1 MTQTQTHWV
10 IVALETF
17 FCPLPT
23 FTLPAPHTCEF
34 RNYERTRPD
43 QIAERIHDA
52 DIVIMTILPMTAEVL
67 SVEAAPRLKSTVTRV
82 LLFPLWPDDSHALI
96 TNWKRLAYTDCIS
109 SIVISVIASGTDVV
123 DLVACRARGIVVS
136 NTPHCNVT
144 TVTEHVLALYFAT
157 RRSLMLTHNLIRAG
171 DWANKGSQQS
181 TMNGPDGKPPR
192 TCSDEMVGIIG
203 YGAIGRRVESTVRL
217 LGMKTVVAGRKG
229 APAPEGRVAFETV
242 IRECS
247 VVIVCLPRS
256 PETLNLIS
264 EAEFDQM
271 KPYGLL
277 INVSRGG
284 IVDEKALVSALRE
297 GKIAGAG
304 TDVYAQEPAQP
315 ANSVLLGEDTHVA
328 WYAEETFDNYSRVC
342 RTNVAEFVT
351 TSKPK
356 YQIC

>member
-1 MTQTQTHWV
+1 MMPPSQTHWV

-17 FCPLPT
+17 FCPLPN

-43 QIAERIHDA
+43 QLAERIQDA
-52 DIVIMTILPMTAEVL
+52 DIVITTILPLTAEVL
-67 SVEAAPRLKSTVTRV
+67 SVEATPHLKMV
-82 LLFPLWPDDSHALI
+82 
-96 TNWKRLAYTDCIS
+96 
-109 SIVISVIASGTDVV
+109 SIIASGTDCV
-123 DLVACRARGIVVS
+123 DLAACRARGIVVG

-157 RRSLMLTHNLIRAG
+157 RRSIMLTHSLTRAG
-171 DWANKGSQQS
+171 DWASKGSQQR

-192 TCSDEMVGIIG
+192 TASEELVGIIG
-203 YGAIGRRVESTVRL
+203 YGAIGRNIEATAKT

-229 APAPEGRVAFETV
+229 APALEGRIPFETV

-247 VVIVCLPRS
+247 VLIVCLPRS

-264 EAEFDQM
+264 EAEFNQM
-271 KPYGLL
+271 KPYSLL

-284 IVDEKALVSALRE
+284 IVDETALVSALKA

-304 TDVYAQEPAQP
+304 TDVYSQEPAEP
-315 ANSVLLGEDTHVA
+315 ANNVLLAPDTADLNLVTTPHLA
-328 WYAEETFDNYSRVC
+328 WYSDETFDNYYRAC
-342 RTNVAEFVT
+342 RANIAEFVT
-351 TSKPK
+351 IGKPK
-356 YQIC
+356 YPVL